1 MSHFTEDVEQF
12 IADDMEVLR
21 ELMHTVRGLMPVS
34 TSPQLE
40 AELSNELDFEA
51 TA

>member
-1 MSHFTEDVEQF
+1 MSHFTEEVEQF

-34 TSPQLE
+34 TSPAVE
-40 AELSNELDFEA
+40 AELSDELDLEA
-51 TA
+51 VA

>member
-1 MSHFTEDVEQF
+1 MSHFTEEVEQF

-34 TSPQLE
+34 TSPAVE
-40 AELSNELDFEA
+40 AELSDELELEA
-51 TA
+51 IA

>member
-1 MSHFTEDVEQF
+1 MSHFVEDVEQF

-34 TSPQLE
+34 TSPAVDAQLSDELDLE
-40 AELSNELDFEA
+40 AIA
-51 TA
+51 

>member
-1 MSHFTEDVEQF
+1 MPHFTEEVEQF

-34 TSPQLE
+34 TSPAVEAQL
-40 AELSNELDFEA
+40 SDELDVA
-51 TA
+51 V